1 LTKYIIL
8 IRKMYKNEILNPPVI
23 EFFLIFFTYGGL
35 LVLLVSSFFMQW
47 SEMASIGAFYLFL
60 FAPFLMAILAYLHR
74 NNRLVSKYHNWVY
87 ISGLLYFAL
96 LPAVIFIAYLVEK

>member
-1 LTKYIIL
+1 
-8 IRKMYKNEILNPPVI
+8 MYKNEILNPPVI

-35 LVLLVSSFFMQW
+35 LVLLVTSFFMQW
-47 SEMASIGAFYLFL
+47 SGMASIGAFYLFL
-60 FAPFLMAILAYLHR
+60 LAPFIMAILAYLHR
-74 NNRLVSKYHNWVY
+74 NNRLISKYHNWVY